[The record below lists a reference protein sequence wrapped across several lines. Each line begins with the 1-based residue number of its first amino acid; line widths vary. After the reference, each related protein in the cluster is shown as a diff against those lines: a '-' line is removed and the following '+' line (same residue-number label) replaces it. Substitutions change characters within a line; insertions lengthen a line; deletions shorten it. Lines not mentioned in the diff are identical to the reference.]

1 MEAKWARVSD
11 FALPILLTI
20 CSLNF
25 YLIIALNRLRR
36 SELNVGCAVGMDKI
50 IQSSL
55 ASVEPL
61 AR

>member
-1 MEAKWARVSD
+1 MGKVSLLCP
-11 FALPILLTI
+11 FLLTV

-50 IQSSL
+50 IRKQSCVS
-55 ASVEPL
+55 
-61 AR
+61 